1 MLLAENTAALIAFV
15 VCLASFALGYALRNW
30 TDAARA
36 EWAEAFTYRQA
47 RERTAYGRPNHGGR

>member
-1 MLLAENTAALIAFV
+1 MLLAENAAALIAFAV
-15 VCLASFALGYALRNW
+15 SLATFALGYALRRW

-36 EWAEAFTYRQA
+36 EWAETFAYRQA